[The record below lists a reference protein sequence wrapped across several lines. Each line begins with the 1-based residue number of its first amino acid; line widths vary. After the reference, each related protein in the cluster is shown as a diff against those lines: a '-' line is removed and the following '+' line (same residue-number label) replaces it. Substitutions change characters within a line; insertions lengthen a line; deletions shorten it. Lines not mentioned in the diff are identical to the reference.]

1 MKSEDY
7 CFLAGKLWQT
17 YKVCWEV
24 ETWLPTKA
32 CMVTVVSP
40 VITYG
45 CESWTVKEAECQK
58 NWWLRAVVLQKT
70 PECPL
75 YSKEIKPVN
84 IKGDQLWTLVGRT
97 AAEAWSSSILATKC
111 EELIHWK
118 SLWCWERLR
127 AEEEGIRGWD
137 GWMASLTQWIWVWVN
152 SGSWWWTGRPGV
164 LRFMGLQRVGH
175 NWATELNWE

>member
-1 MKSEDY
+1 MVTVAMKSEDY

-17 YKVCWEV
+17 YKVCWEA

-45 CESWTVKEAECQK
+45 CEGWTVKEAECQK

-84 IKGDQLWTLVGRT
+84 IKGDQLWTLEGLPLKP
-97 AAEAWSSSILATKC
+97 EAPVFWPPNVKSWFIGKVSDAGKDWGQKKRASEDEMAGWH
-111 EELIHWK
+111 HW
-118 SLWCWERLR
+118 L
-127 AEEEGIRGWD
+127 D
-137 GWMASLTQWIWVWVN
+137 GYE
-152 SGSWWWTGRPGV
+152 
-164 LRFMGLQRVGH
+164 F
-175 NWATELNWE
+175 E